1 MLEDLMKMQQRL
13 KANNKQLLKNYSK
26 ISEKVEKLLKIHFES
41 KPFYSDD
48 HKYIETK
55 IKIYVGSMIT
65 NFHNKINAQRKSST
79 QVCINNN
86 DRFCY

>member
-48 HKYIETK
+48 HKYIKTK

-65 NFHNKINAQRKSST
+65 NFHHKINAQRKSST